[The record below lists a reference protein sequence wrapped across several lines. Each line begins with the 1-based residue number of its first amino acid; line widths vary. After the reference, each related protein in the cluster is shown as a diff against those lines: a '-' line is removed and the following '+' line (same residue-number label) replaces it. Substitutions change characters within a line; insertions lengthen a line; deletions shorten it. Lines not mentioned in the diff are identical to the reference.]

1 MAPPVIGWVLRNKTL
16 RTLSGPE
23 GSSNKWKLL
32 CAADKPVLTCGAFKR
47 QFLLDRRTYLDGEHI
62 MYKVLYRAYR
72 PEIFE
77 EVLGQEHIVK
87 ILENQIKLGTV
98 NHAYLFCGTRGTG
111 KTTVA
116 RLLAKGVNCLDTDNR
131 PCGKCA
137 NCLSIKEGSFMDIVE
152 IDAASNNGVDNI
164 RELRDS
170 VKYPPAVGKR
180 RVFIIDEVHML
191 SSGAFNA
198 LLKTLEEPPSH
209 VMFILATT
217 EPQKLPATILSRC
230 MRMDFRRVSED
241 KILGGMQEI
250 CIKQKAEIT
259 DDALRLIAIHADGSV
274 RDGLTLLDQCISGRS
289 DLVNRDDVLESLGAV
304 GEDTYIL
311 LTEAVA
317 THNPAEGLL
326 MVDRILSGGKDAREV
341 LKGWMAHYRNL
352 MMTKFIKN
360 PEDML
365 NMSTENIER
374 IREQSNRLD
383 LPEINHAILELS
395 AIIAESR
402 WSGQPRILLEMAL
415 IKLATRGADAQ
426 TIQMKPA
433 ARKEKTQDPGKP
445 EPVAPIEMAGASVNQ
460 ENQPIKQKIEEPE
473 AETLSHT
480 IAHADHDPLFPD
492 MDLLWT
498 KIFED
503 GEAQKGSFNIIR
515 KGAALEKITETE
527 FMVSSSIT
535 VKAYLENNC
544 MIIEDLME
552 KHTGKRRKMR
562 CVTRDGNETSK
573 KEDSPKE
580 VASKLESMLGFP
592 VDVE

>member
-1 MAPPVIGWVLRNKTL
+1 
-16 RTLSGPE
+16 
-23 GSSNKWKLL
+23 
-32 CAADKPVLTCGAFKR
+32 
-47 QFLLDRRTYLDGEHI
+47 

-87 ILENQIKLGTV
+87 ILQNQIKMGTV

-116 RLLAKGVNCLDTDNR
+116 RLLAKGVNCLASDHR
-131 PCGKCA
+131 PCGRCA
-137 NCLSIKEGSFMDIVE
+137 NCLSIQEGSFMDIVE

-191 SSGAFNA
+191 STGAFNA
-198 LLKTLEEPPSH
+198 LLKTLEEPPAH

-230 MRMDFRRVSED
+230 MRMDFRRVGED
-241 KILGGMQEI
+241 KIFGGMEEI
-250 CIKQKAEIT
+250 CRKQQASISP
-259 DDALRLIAIHADGSV
+259 DALRLIAIHADGSV
-274 RDGLTLLDQCISGRS
+274 RDGLTLLDQCISGR
-289 DLVNRDDVLESLGAV
+289 DTLVTREDVLESLGAV
-304 GEDTYIL
+304 GEDTYIQ
-311 LTEAVA
+311 LTETVA
-317 THNPAEGLL
+317 THNPAQGLL
-326 MVDRILSGGKDAREV
+326 LVDQILSGGKDAREV

-360 PEDML
+360 PEDLL

-383 LPEINHAILELS
+383 LPEINFAILELS
-395 AIIAESR
+395 NIIAESR

-415 IKLATRGADAQ
+415 IKLATHGRETQ
-426 TIQMKPA
+426 TIQHMKPA
-433 ARKEKTQDPGKP
+433 VKAVKAEAKSIPKAQTTAQEIAVTLDQGNQILP
-445 EPVAPIEMAGASVNQ
+445 ES
-460 ENQPIKQKIEEPE
+460 
-473 AETLSHT
+473 
-480 IAHADHDPLFPD
+480 DPL
-492 MDLLWT
+492 DLNVPEDAKGAALSLDLEEIWI

-515 KGAALEKITETE
+515 KGAALEKITDTE
-527 FMVSSSIT
+527 FVVSSGGT
-535 VKAYLENNC
+535 VKSYLESNVKLL
-544 MIIEDLME
+544 EDLME
-552 KHTGKRRKMR
+552 KHTGKRRKCAVFHGRMNLR
-562 CVTRDGNETSK
+562 RNKETALK
-573 KEDSPKE
+573 IWPANLKACWDFRWMWNKER
-580 VASKLESMLGFP
+580 
-592 VDVE
+592 

>member
-1 MAPPVIGWVLRNKTL
+1 
-16 RTLSGPE
+16 
-23 GSSNKWKLL
+23 
-32 CAADKPVLTCGAFKR
+32 
-47 QFLLDRRTYLDGEHI
+47 
-62 MYKVLYRAYR
+62 
-72 PEIFE
+72 
-77 EVLGQEHIVK
+77 
-87 ILENQIKLGTV
+87 
-98 NHAYLFCGTRGTG
+98 
-111 KTTVA
+111 
-116 RLLAKGVNCLDTDNR
+116 LAKGVNCLDENNR

-137 NCLSIKEGSFMDIVE
+137 NCLSIKEGSFLDIVE

-191 SSGAFNA
+191 STGAFNA

-250 CIKQKAEIT
+250 CLKQNAEIT
-259 DDALRLIAIHADGSV
+259 EDALRLIAIHADGSV

-289 DLVNRDDVLESLGAV
+289 DLVTREDVLDSLGAV

-326 MVDRILSGGKDAREV
+326 LVDQILANGKDSREV

-383 LPEINHAILELS
+383 LSEINQAILELS

-426 TIQMKPA
+426 AIQMKPILKRESSPA
-433 ARKEKTQDPGKP
+433 PTSQKETKEQPQGK
-445 EPVAPIEMAGASVNQ
+445 EQSESKAPPTNEMPAPSHTAQ
-460 ENQPIKQKIEEPE
+460 MD
-473 AETLSHT
+473 AETV
-480 IAHADHDPLFPD
+480 FPD

-503 GEAQKGSFNIIR
+503 GEAQKGSFNVIR

-527 FMVSSSIT
+527 FMVSSGNT
-535 VKAYLENNC
+535 VKAYLESNC

-552 KHTGKRRKMR
+552 KHTGKRRIMR
-562 CVTRDGNETSK
+562 CVARDSSETTK

>member
-1 MAPPVIGWVLRNKTL
+1 
-16 RTLSGPE
+16 
-23 GSSNKWKLL
+23 
-32 CAADKPVLTCGAFKR
+32 
-47 QFLLDRRTYLDGEHI
+47 

-87 ILENQIKLGTV
+87 ILESQIKLGTV

-116 RLLAKGVNCLDTDNR
+116 RLLAKGVNCLDGENR

-191 SSGAFNA
+191 SQGAFNA

-230 MRMDFRRVSED
+230 MRMDFRRVGED
-241 KILGGMQEI
+241 KIINGMKEI
-250 CIKQKAEIT
+250 CKKQGADIT

-289 DLVNRDDVLESLGAV
+289 SQVTRDDVLESLGTV
-304 GEDTYIL
+304 GEDTYL
-311 LTEAVA
+311 MLTDAAV
-317 THNPAEGLL
+317 THNPAEGLML
-326 MVDRILSGGKDAREV
+326 IDQILGGGKDAREV

-365 NMSTENIER
+365 NMSTENIDR
-374 IREQSNRLD
+374 IREQSSRLD

-395 AIIAESR
+395 SIIAESR

-415 IKLATRGADAQ
+415 IKLATHNADAQ
-426 TIQMKPA
+426 AVYQTSPLKPVVKKEPAPQPKQEKATKPA
-433 ARKEKTQDPGKP
+433 AETKADP
-445 EPVAPIEMAGASVNQ
+445 APGAGTSSD
-460 ENQPIKQKIEEPE
+460 PTPE
-473 AETLSHT
+473 AETSAGPAAEAASHGEG
-480 IAHADHDPLFPD
+480 DPIFPD
-492 MDLLWT
+492 MDVLWT
-498 KIFED
+498 RIFED

-515 KGAALEKITETE
+515 KGASLEKITETE
-527 FMVSSSIT
+527 FLVSCGIA
-535 VKAYLENNC
+535 VKTYMENNC

-552 KHTGKRRKMR
+552 KHTGKRRRMR
-562 CVTRDGNETSK
+562 CVARDGGDATT
-573 KEDSPKE
+573 KEDNPKE

>member
-1 MAPPVIGWVLRNKTL
+1 VPQTSLFLPVEPSKGNFYWT
-16 RTLSGPE
+16 
-23 GSSNKWKLL
+23 
-32 CAADKPVLTCGAFKR
+32 
-47 QFLLDRRTYLDGEHI
+47 GEYS

-116 RLLAKGVNCLDTDNR
+116 RLLAKGVNCLDTENR
-131 PCGKCA
+131 PCGKCS

-191 SSGAFNA
+191 STGAFNA

-230 MRMDFRRVSED
+230 MRMDFRRVGED

-250 CIKQKAEIT
+250 CRKQKAEIT
-259 DDALRLIAIHADGSV
+259 DGALRLIAIHADGSV

-289 DLVNRDDVLESLGAV
+289 NLVNRDDVLESLGAV
-304 GEDTYIL
+304 GEDTYLL

-326 MVDRILSGGKDAREV
+326 LVDQILASGKDAREI

-360 PEDML
+360 PEDLL

-374 IREQSNRLD
+374 IREQSSRLD

-415 IKLATRGADAQ
+415 IKLATRGADPQA
-426 TIQMKPA
+426 IQMKPVAKAEKPA
-433 ARKEKTQDPGKP
+433 APAHQH
-445 EPVAPIEMAGASVNQ
+445 EPAIPAHA
-460 ENQPIKQKIEEPE
+460 EPLIPAAV
-473 AETLSHT
+473 AETPT
-480 IAHADHDPLFPD
+480 EAKKEQDAIYPD

-503 GEAQKGSFNIIR
+503 GEAKKGSFNIIR
-515 KGAALEKITETE
+515 KGASLEKITEAE
-527 FMVSSSIT
+527 FMVASSST
-535 VKAYLENNC
+535 VKVYLENNC

-552 KHTGKRRKMR
+552 KHTGKRRRMR
-562 CVTRDGNETSK
+562 CVTRDGNESTK

>member
-1 MAPPVIGWVLRNKTL
+1 
-16 RTLSGPE
+16 
-23 GSSNKWKLL
+23 
-32 CAADKPVLTCGAFKR
+32 
-47 QFLLDRRTYLDGEHI
+47 

-87 ILENQIKLGTV
+87 ILENQIKMGTV

-116 RLLAKGVNCLDTDNR
+116 RLLAKGVNCLDDAKR
-131 PCGKCA
+131 PCGQCA

-191 SSGAFNA
+191 STGAFNA
-198 LLKTLEEPPSH
+198 LLKTLEEPPAH

-230 MRMDFRRVSED
+230 MRMDFRRVGED
-241 KILGGMQEI
+241 KILRGMEEI
-250 CIKQKAEIT
+250 CKKQNAAISA
-259 DDALRLIAIHADGSV
+259 DALRLIAIHADGSV

-289 DLVNRDDVLESLGAV
+289 DLVTRDDVLESLGAV
-304 GEDTYIL
+304 GEDTYIK
-311 LTEAVA
+311 LTDAVA

-326 MVDRILSGGKDAREV
+326 LVDQILAGGKDAREV

-360 PEDML
+360 PEDLL
-365 NMSTENIER
+365 NMSAENIER

-415 IKLATRGADAQ
+415 IKLATYGSDPMTAYQPVKAKATVSKAAPETSPTAGAETALEQ
-426 TIQMKPA
+426 TPSAAPETIPA
-433 ARKEKTQDPGKP
+433 TSAENTP
-445 EPVAPIEMAGASVNQ
+445 EPSSDKAPESSPATA
-460 ENQPIKQKIEEPE
+460 E
-473 AETLSHT
+473 ADS
-480 IAHADHDPLFPD
+480 AFPD

-515 KGAALEKITETE
+515 KGASLEKITDTE
-527 FMVSSSIT
+527 FEVSSGST

-552 KHTGKRRKMR
+552 KHTGKRRRMR
-562 CVTRDGNETSK
+562 CVTRDGDEAAN
-573 KEDSPKE
+573 KEDNPRE
-580 VASKLESMLGFP
+580 VASKLESLLGFP

>member
-1 MAPPVIGWVLRNKTL
+1 
-16 RTLSGPE
+16 
-23 GSSNKWKLL
+23 
-32 CAADKPVLTCGAFKR
+32 
-47 QFLLDRRTYLDGEHI
+47 

-131 PCGKCA
+131 PCGKCRS
-137 NCLSIKEGSFMDIVE
+137 CLSIKEGSFMDIVE

-191 SSGAFNA
+191 STGAFNA

-241 KILGGMQEI
+241 KILGGMKEI

-289 DLVNRDDVLESLGAV
+289 DLVNRNDVLESLGAV

-311 LTEAVA
+311 LTETVA

-374 IREQSNRLD
+374 IREQSSRLD

-415 IKLATRGADAQ
+415 IKLATRGTDTQ
-426 TIQMKPA
+426 TIQMKPV
-433 ARKEKTQDPGKP
+433 ARKEKTQDSVKP
-445 EPVAPIEMAGASVNQ
+445 EPEPQKEIAVKIKTEEIAD
-460 ENQPIKQKIEEPE
+460 ENRIEEITE
-473 AETLSHT
+473 TKAE
-480 IAHADHDPLFPD
+480 HDPIFPD

-535 VKAYLENNC
+535 VKAYLESNC

-562 CVTRDGNETSK
+562 CITRDGNETSK

>member
-1 MAPPVIGWVLRNKTL
+1 
-16 RTLSGPE
+16 
-23 GSSNKWKLL
+23 
-32 CAADKPVLTCGAFKR
+32 
-47 QFLLDRRTYLDGEHI
+47 
-62 MYKVLYRAYR
+62 MYKVLYRSYR

-87 ILENQIKLGTV
+87 ILENQIKMGTV

-116 RLLAKGVNCLDTDNR
+116 RLLAKGVNCLDDAKR

-191 SSGAFNA
+191 STGAFNA
-198 LLKTLEEPPSH
+198 LLKTLEEPPAH

-230 MRMDFRRVSED
+230 MRMDFRRVGED
-241 KILGGMQEI
+241 KILRGMEEI
-250 CIKQKAEIT
+250 CKKQNAAIT
-259 DDALRLIAIHADGSV
+259 PDALRLIAIHADGSV

-289 DLVNRDDVLESLGAV
+289 DLVTRDDVLESLGAV
-304 GEDTYIL
+304 GEDTYIK
-311 LTEAVA
+311 LTDAVA

-326 MVDRILSGGKDAREV
+326 LVDQILAGGKDAREV

-360 PEDML
+360 PEDLL
-365 NMSTENIER
+365 NMSAENIER

-415 IKLATRGADAQ
+415 IKLATYGSDAMMTYQPVKAKAAVPKAASETSPKTSTEAVSEPTLSAD
-426 TIQMKPA
+426 T
-433 ARKEKTQDPGKP
+433 
-445 EPVAPIEMAGASVNQ
+445 EMASKAAPASVPDKAM
-460 ENQPIKQKIEEPE
+460 ETTSGPILEATTETNPKPIPATSE
-473 AETLSHT
+473 AE
-480 IAHADHDPLFPD
+480 AAFPD

-503 GEAQKGSFNIIR
+503 GETQKGSFNIIR
-515 KGAALEKITETE
+515 KGASLEKITDTE
-527 FMVSSSIT
+527 LEVSSGST

-552 KHTGKRRKMR
+552 KHTGKRRRMR
-562 CVTRDGNETSK
+562 CVTRDGDEAAN
-573 KEDSPKE
+573 KEDNPRE
-580 VASKLESMLGFP
+580 VASKLESLLGFP

>member
-1 MAPPVIGWVLRNKTL
+1 
-16 RTLSGPE
+16 
-23 GSSNKWKLL
+23 
-32 CAADKPVLTCGAFKR
+32 
-47 QFLLDRRTYLDGEHI
+47 

-116 RLLAKGVNCLDTDNR
+116 RLLAKGVNCLDEANR
-131 PCGKCA
+131 PCGQCA
-137 NCLSIKEGSFMDIVE
+137 NCLSIKEGSFLDIVE

-191 SSGAFNA
+191 STGAFNA
-198 LLKTLEEPPSH
+198 LLKTLEEPPPH

-250 CIKQKAEIT
+250 CKKQNAKIT

-289 DLVNRDDVLESLGAV
+289 DLVTRDDVLESLGAV
-304 GEDTYIL
+304 GEDTYLL
-311 LTEAVA
+311 LTDAVA
-317 THNPAEGLL
+317 AHNPAEGLL
-326 MVDRILSGGKDAREV
+326 LVDRILAGGKDAREI

-365 NMSTENIER
+365 NMSTENIGR
-374 IREQSNRLD
+374 IREQSGRLD
-383 LPEINHAILELS
+383 LSEINQAILELS

-415 IKLATRGADAQ
+415 IKLATLGADPQILHQAVQVKPTAKKEKAPEHETKEFEAQ
-426 TIQMKPA
+426 NKPA
-433 ARKEKTQDPGKP
+433 NHPAELAKHQDESVHHKP
-445 EPVAPIEMAGASVNQ
+445 EP
-460 ENQPIKQKIEEPE
+460 
-473 AETLSHT
+473 ETS
-480 IAHADHDPLFPD
+480 FPD

-527 FMVSSSIT
+527 FVVSSGLT
-535 VKAYLENNC
+535 VKTYLENNC
-544 MIIEDLME
+544 MIIEELME
-552 KHTGKRRKMR
+552 KHTGKHRRMH
-562 CVTRDGNETSK
+562 CITRNGNETIQ

-580 VASKLESMLGFP
+580 VANKLESMLGFP

>member
-1 MAPPVIGWVLRNKTL
+1 VPQTSLFLPVEPSKGNFYWT
-16 RTLSGPE
+16 
-23 GSSNKWKLL
+23 
-32 CAADKPVLTCGAFKR
+32 
-47 QFLLDRRTYLDGEHI
+47 GECS

-191 SSGAFNA
+191 STGAFNA

-230 MRMDFRRVSED
+230 MRMDFRRVGED

-250 CIKQKAEIT
+250 CRKQNAEIT

-326 MVDRILSGGKDAREV
+326 IVDRILAGGKDAREV

-360 PEDML
+360 PEDLL

-374 IREQSNRLD
+374 IREQSGRLD

-426 TIQMKPA
+426 TIQMKPVT
-433 ARKEKTQDPGKP
+433 KTEKPASPVRQEPATQLSQSG
-445 EPVAPIEMAGASVNQ
+445 
-460 ENQPIKQKIEEPE
+460 QPTSLATAK
-473 AETLSHT
+473 AETAIPTHT
-480 IAHADHDPLFPD
+480 ESDAIYPD

-515 KGAALEKITETE
+515 KGASLEKITDAE
-527 FMVSSSIT
+527 FMVSSSST
-535 VKAYLENNC
+535 VKVYLESNC

-552 KHTGKRRKMR
+552 KHTGKRRRMR
-562 CVTRDGNETSK
+562 CITRDGNENSK
-573 KEDSPKE
+573 KEDSPRE

>member
-1 MAPPVIGWVLRNKTL
+1 
-16 RTLSGPE
+16 
-23 GSSNKWKLL
+23 
-32 CAADKPVLTCGAFKR
+32 
-47 QFLLDRRTYLDGEHI
+47 

-116 RLLAKGVNCLDTDNR
+116 RLLAKGVNCLDENNR

-191 SSGAFNA
+191 STGAFNA

-230 MRMDFRRVSED
+230 MRMDFRRVGED

-250 CIKQKAEIT
+250 CRKQNAEIT
-259 DDALRLIAIHADGSV
+259 EDALRLIAIHADGSV

-326 MVDRILSGGKDAREV
+326 IVDQILASGKDAREI

-360 PEDML
+360 PEDLL

-374 IREQSNRLD
+374 IREQSGRLD

-395 AIIAESR
+395 TIIAESR

-415 IKLATRGADAQ
+415 IKLATRGADTQA
-426 TIQMKPA
+426 IQMKPVARIEKPA
-433 ARKEKTQDPGKP
+433 APVQQKP
-445 EPVAPIEMAGASVNQ
+445 EVTATPTKQTETKPVTAQEPIADPTIPDHA
-460 ENQPIKQKIEEPE
+460 E
-473 AETLSHT
+473 A
-480 IAHADHDPLFPD
+480 AHIFPD

-515 KGAALEKITETE
+515 KGASLEKITEAE
-527 FMVSSSIT
+527 FMVASSST
-535 VKAYLENNC
+535 VKVYLENNC

-552 KHTGKRRKMR
+552 KHTGKRRRMR
-562 CVTRDGNETSK
+562 CITRDGNENAK

-580 VASKLESMLGFP
+580 VAIKLESMLGFP

>member
-1 MAPPVIGWVLRNKTL
+1 
-16 RTLSGPE
+16 
-23 GSSNKWKLL
+23 
-32 CAADKPVLTCGAFKR
+32 
-47 QFLLDRRTYLDGEHI
+47 

-87 ILENQIKLGTV
+87 ILENQIRLGTV

-116 RLLAKGVNCLDTDNR
+116 RLLAKGVNCLDSENR

-191 SSGAFNA
+191 STGAFNA

-230 MRMDFRRVSED
+230 MRMDFRRVGED

-250 CIKQKAEIT
+250 CRKQNASIT

-274 RDGLTLLDQCISGRS
+274 RDGLTLLDQCISGKS
-289 DLVNRDDVLESLGAV
+289 DQVNRDDVLESLGAV

-326 MVDRILSGGKDAREV
+326 IVDQILVGGKDAREV

-365 NMSTENIER
+365 NMSTENIDR
-374 IREQSNRLD
+374 IREQSGRLD
-383 LPEINHAILELS
+383 LPEINYAILELS
-395 AIIAESR
+395 SIIAESR

-415 IKLATRGADAQ
+415 IKLATRGADSQGIQ
-426 TIQMKPA
+426 TKPLITKQA
-433 ARKEKTQDPGKP
+433 ELKSISPATSENPATSADPATSANPATKAEKETTT
-445 EPVAPIEMAGASVNQ
+445 PVNS
-460 ENQPIKQKIEEPE
+460 EED
-473 AETLSHT
+473 S
-480 IAHADHDPLFPD
+480 IFPD

-503 GEAQKGSFNIIR
+503 GETQKGSFNIIR
-515 KGAALEKITETE
+515 KGASLEKITDAE
-527 FMVSSSIT
+527 FMVASSNT

-552 KHTGKRRKMR
+552 KHTGKRRRMR
-562 CVTRDGNETSK
+562 CVTRDGNENAK
-573 KEDSPKE
+573 KEDDPKE

>member
-1 MAPPVIGWVLRNKTL
+1 
-16 RTLSGPE
+16 
-23 GSSNKWKLL
+23 
-32 CAADKPVLTCGAFKR
+32 
-47 QFLLDRRTYLDGEHI
+47 

-87 ILENQIKLGTV
+87 ILESQIKLGTV

-116 RLLAKGVNCLDTDNR
+116 RLLAKGVNCLDENNR

-191 SSGAFNA
+191 STGAFNA

-230 MRMDFRRVSED
+230 MRMDFRRVGED
-241 KILGGMQEI
+241 KIIGGMKEI
-250 CIKQKAEIT
+250 CIKQNASIT

-289 DLVNRDDVLESLGAV
+289 SQVTRDDVLESLGTV
-304 GEDTYIL
+304 GEDTYLL
-311 LTEAVA
+311 LTDAVA

-326 MVDRILSGGKDAREV
+326 LIDQILGGGKDAREV

-360 PEDML
+360 PEDLL
-365 NMSTENIER
+365 NMSTENIGR

-395 AIIAESR
+395 SIIAESR

-415 IKLATRGADAQ
+415 IKLATHGADTQAVYQ
-426 TIQMKPA
+426 TIPARPAVKKESTTEPMPMKSDTPA
-433 ARKEKTQDPGKP
+433 PEIANVTASDNPAVPAKEVEAPGDSSPDP
-445 EPVAPIEMAGASVNQ
+445 I
-460 ENQPIKQKIEEPE
+460 
-473 AETLSHT
+473 
-480 IAHADHDPLFPD
+480 FPD
-492 MDLLWT
+492 MDMLWT
-498 KIFED
+498 RIFED

-515 KGAALEKITETE
+515 KGAALEKITDTE
-527 FMVSSSIT
+527 FLVSSGIA
-535 VKAYLENNC
+535 VKTYLENNC

-552 KHTGKRRKMR
+552 KHTGKRRRMR
-562 CVTRDGNETSK
+562 CVTRDGSDAAV

>member
-1 MAPPVIGWVLRNKTL
+1 
-16 RTLSGPE
+16 
-23 GSSNKWKLL
+23 
-32 CAADKPVLTCGAFKR
+32 
-47 QFLLDRRTYLDGEHI
+47 

-72 PEIFE
+72 PEIFG

-87 ILENQIKLGTV
+87 ILESQIKLGTV

-116 RLLAKGVNCLDTDNR
+116 RLLAKGVNCLDDGNR
-131 PCGKCA
+131 PCGRCA

-191 SSGAFNA
+191 STGAFNA

-230 MRMDFRRVSED
+230 MRMDFRRVGED
-241 KILGGMQEI
+241 KILSGMQEI
-250 CIKQKAEIT
+250 CTKQNAQIT
-259 DDALRLIAIHADGSV
+259 QDALRLIAIHADGSV

-289 DLVNRDDVLESLGAV
+289 DLVTREDVLESLGAV

-311 LTEAVA
+311 LTDAVA

-326 MVDRILSGGKDAREV
+326 LVDQILAGGKDAREV

-360 PEDML
+360 PEDLL
-365 NMSTENIER
+365 NMSTENIQR

-383 LPEINHAILELS
+383 LPEINQAILELS

-415 IKLATRGADAQ
+415 IKLAARGTDAGLIQKAVHQPTQRKTESEKVLDSAAKADSSAEP
-426 TIQMKPA
+426 TWSA
-433 ARKEKTQDPGKP
+433 EKTPAVETNPAHDP
-445 EPVAPIEMAGASVNQ
+445 IASAD
-460 ENQPIKQKIEEPE
+460 EPE
-473 AETLSHT
+473 QPEHNAMEPET
-480 IAHADHDPLFPD
+480 AFPD

-503 GEAQKGSFNIIR
+503 GETHKGSFNIIR

-527 FMVSSSIT
+527 FVVSSGST

-552 KHTGKRRKMR
+552 KHTGKRRRMR
-562 CVTRDGNETSK
+562 CVARDGDENTK
-573 KEDSPKE
+573 KEDSPRD

>member
-1 MAPPVIGWVLRNKTL
+1 
-16 RTLSGPE
+16 
-23 GSSNKWKLL
+23 
-32 CAADKPVLTCGAFKR
+32 
-47 QFLLDRRTYLDGEHI
+47 

-116 RLLAKGVNCLDTDNR
+116 RLLAKGVNCLDENNR

-191 SSGAFNA
+191 STGAFNA

-230 MRMDFRRVSED
+230 MRMDFRRVGED
-241 KILGGMQEI
+241 KILTGMEEI
-250 CIKQKAEIT
+250 CKKQNAQIT
-259 DDALRLIAIHADGSV
+259 KDALRLIAIHADGSV

-326 MVDRILSGGKDAREV
+326 LVDQILASGKDAREI

-360 PEDML
+360 PEDLL

-415 IKLATRGADAQ
+415 IKLATRGAEAQ
-426 TIQMKPA
+426 TLQMKPVA
-433 ARKEKTQDPGKP
+433 KKEKAM
-445 EPVAPIEMAGASVNQ
+445 EPQRQ
-460 ENQPIKQKIEEPE
+460 ETVSQPVQTGSPVQTDAANPAQATHTAQTE
-473 AETLSHT
+473 AETST
-480 IAHADHDPLFPD
+480 STTSAQTNDAYAQPDPLFPD

-515 KGAALEKITETE
+515 KGAALEKITESE
-527 FMVSSSIT
+527 FMVSSSST
-535 VKAYLENNC
+535 VKVYLENNC

-552 KHTGKRRKMR
+552 KHTGKRRRMR
-562 CVTRDGNETSK
+562 CVTRDRDENAK

>member
-1 MAPPVIGWVLRNKTL
+1 
-16 RTLSGPE
+16 
-23 GSSNKWKLL
+23 
-32 CAADKPVLTCGAFKR
+32 
-47 QFLLDRRTYLDGEHI
+47 

-116 RLLAKGVNCLDTDNR
+116 RLLAKGVNCLDERNR
-131 PCGKCA
+131 PCGKCV
-137 NCLSIKEGSFMDIVE
+137 NCLSIKEGSFLDIVE

-191 SSGAFNA
+191 STGAFNA

-230 MRMDFRRVSED
+230 MRMDFRRVGED

-250 CIKQKAEIT
+250 CRKQNADIT
-259 DDALRLIAIHADGSV
+259 EDALRLIAIHADGSV

-289 DLVNRDDVLESLGAV
+289 AKVNRDDVLESLGAV
-304 GEDTYIL
+304 GEETYIL

-326 MVDRILSGGKDAREV
+326 IVDQILAGGKDAREI

-360 PEDML
+360 PEDLL

-374 IREQSNRLD
+374 IREQSGRLD
-383 LPEINHAILELS
+383 LPEINYAILELS

-415 IKLATRGADAQ
+415 IKLATRGADSQ
-426 TIQMKPA
+426 SIQMKP
-433 ARKEKTQDPGKP
+433 
-445 EPVAPIEMAGASVNQ
+445 VA
-460 ENQPIKQKIEEPE
+460 KIEKPAVPVQRATVEQEPAQMPTNNQHE
-473 AETLSHT
+473 QSKPKVETEQASEPFVMAAT
-480 IAHADHDPLFPD
+480 ESETVFPD

-503 GEAQKGSFNIIR
+503 GEAQKGSFNVIR
-515 KGAALEKITETE
+515 KGASLERITETE
-527 FMVSSSIT
+527 FMVASSNT

-552 KHTGKRRKMR
+552 KHTGKRRRMR
-562 CVTRDGNETSK
+562 CISRDGNENAK
-573 KEDSPKE
+573 KEDSSKE

>member
-1 MAPPVIGWVLRNKTL
+1 VPQTSLFLPVEPSKGNFYWT
-16 RTLSGPE
+16 
-23 GSSNKWKLL
+23 
-32 CAADKPVLTCGAFKR
+32 
-47 QFLLDRRTYLDGEHI
+47 GEYT

-116 RLLAKGVNCLDTDNR
+116 RLLAKGVNCLDENNR

-191 SSGAFNA
+191 STGAFNA

-230 MRMDFRRVSED
+230 MRMDFRRVGED

-250 CIKQKAEIT
+250 CKKQNAEIT
-259 DDALRLIAIHADGSV
+259 EDALKLIAIHADGSV
-274 RDGLTLLDQCISGRS
+274 RDGLTLLDQCISGRC
-289 DLVNRDDVLESLGAV
+289 DLVSRDDVLESLGAV

-326 MVDRILSGGKDAREV
+326 LVDQILAGGKDAREI

-360 PEDML
+360 PEDLL

-374 IREQSNRLD
+374 IREQSGRLD

-426 TIQMKPA
+426 TISMKPVA
-433 ARKEKTQDPGKP
+433 KQEKTASPARQ
-445 EPVAPIEMAGASVNQ
+445 EAVAPPEKASTKQEDAAKVKQESAGLPTHA
-460 ENQPIKQKIEEPE
+460 EPD
-473 AETLSHT
+473 A
-480 IAHADHDPLFPD
+480 IYPD

-515 KGAALEKITETE
+515 KGASLEKITDGE
-527 FMVSSSIT
+527 FTVSSSST
-535 VKAYLENNC
+535 VKVYLENNG

-552 KHTGKRRKMR
+552 KHTGKRRRMR
-562 CVTRDGNETSK
+562 CVTRDGSENTK
-573 KEDSPKE
+573 KEDSPRE

>member
-1 MAPPVIGWVLRNKTL
+1 
-16 RTLSGPE
+16 
-23 GSSNKWKLL
+23 
-32 CAADKPVLTCGAFKR
+32 
-47 QFLLDRRTYLDGEHI
+47 

-116 RLLAKGVNCLDTDNR
+116 RLLAKGVNCLDEGNR
-131 PCGKCA
+131 PCGKCS
-137 NCLSIKEGSFMDIVE
+137 NCISIKEGSFMDIVE

-191 SSGAFNA
+191 STGAFNA

-230 MRMDFRRVSED
+230 MRMDFRRVGED

-250 CIKQKAEIT
+250 CRKQNAEIT

-326 MVDRILSGGKDAREV
+326 LVDQILAGGKDAREI

-360 PEDML
+360 PEDLL

-374 IREQSNRLD
+374 IREQSGRLD
-383 LPEINHAILELS
+383 LPEINYAILELS

-415 IKLATRGADAQ
+415 IKLATHGTDSSP
-426 TIQMKPA
+426 IQMKPVA
-433 ARKEKTQDPGKP
+433 KKEKSLEPVRKEPTP
-445 EPVAPIEMAGASVNQ
+445 EVHQAEG
-460 ENQPIKQKIEEPE
+460 EPE
-473 AETLSHT
+473 TSEGEPETSESET
-480 IAHADHDPLFPD
+480 EQTKDKTDCSPGSVFPD

-503 GEAQKGSFNIIR
+503 GEAQKGSFNVIR
-515 KGAALEKITETE
+515 KGASLEKITETE
-527 FMVSSSIT
+527 FMVASSST
-535 VKAYLENNC
+535 VKVYLENNC

-552 KHTGKRRKMR
+552 KHTGKRRRMR
-562 CVTRDGNETSK
+562 CVIRDGNENSK

>member
-1 MAPPVIGWVLRNKTL
+1 
-16 RTLSGPE
+16 
-23 GSSNKWKLL
+23 
-32 CAADKPVLTCGAFKR
+32 
-47 QFLLDRRTYLDGEHI
+47 

-191 SSGAFNA
+191 STGAFNA

-230 MRMDFRRVSED
+230 MRMDFRRVGED

-250 CIKQKAEIT
+250 CRKQNAEIT

-326 MVDRILSGGKDAREV
+326 IVDRILAGGKDAREV

-360 PEDML
+360 PEDLL

-374 IREQSNRLD
+374 IREQSGRLD

-426 TIQMKPA
+426 TIQMKPVT
-433 ARKEKTQDPGKP
+433 KTEKPASPVRQEPATQLSQSG
-445 EPVAPIEMAGASVNQ
+445 
-460 ENQPIKQKIEEPE
+460 QPTSLATAK
-473 AETLSHT
+473 AETAIPTHT
-480 IAHADHDPLFPD
+480 ESDAIYPD

-515 KGAALEKITETE
+515 KGASLEKITDAE
-527 FMVSSSIT
+527 FMVSSSST
-535 VKAYLENNC
+535 VKVYLESNC

-552 KHTGKRRKMR
+552 KHTGKRRRMR
-562 CVTRDGNETSK
+562 CITRDGNENSK
-573 KEDSPKE
+573 KEDSPRE

>member
-1 MAPPVIGWVLRNKTL
+1 
-16 RTLSGPE
+16 
-23 GSSNKWKLL
+23 
-32 CAADKPVLTCGAFKR
+32 
-47 QFLLDRRTYLDGEHI
+47 

-116 RLLAKGVNCLDTDNR
+116 RLLAKGVNCLDATNR

-191 SSGAFNA
+191 STGAFNA

-230 MRMDFRRVSED
+230 MRMDFRRVGED

-250 CIKQKAEIT
+250 CRKQNAEIT

-326 MVDRILSGGKDAREV
+326 IVDQILAGGKDAREV

-360 PEDML
+360 PEELL

-374 IREQSNRLD
+374 IREQSGRLD

-395 AIIAESR
+395 SIIAESR

-415 IKLATRGADAQ
+415 IKLATRGADPQ
-426 TIQMKPA
+426 GIQLKPVTKVEKPA
-433 ARKEKTQDPGKP
+433 TSVRQEPATKVATPQKEQSIPDVVP
-445 EPVAPIEMAGASVNQ
+445 EPVPETHGIHDTESEPI
-460 ENQPIKQKIEEPE
+460 
-473 AETLSHT
+473 
-480 IAHADHDPLFPD
+480 FPD

-515 KGAALEKITETE
+515 KGASLEKITDVE
-527 FMVSSSIT
+527 FMVSSSST

-552 KHTGKRRKMR
+552 KHTGKRRRMR
-562 CVTRDGNETSK
+562 CVTRDGNEKVKT
-573 KEDSPKE
+573 EDSPKE
-580 VASKLESMLGFP
+580 VASKLETMLGFP

>member
-1 MAPPVIGWVLRNKTL
+1 VPQTSL
-16 RTLSGPE
+16 
-23 GSSNKWKLL
+23 
-32 CAADKPVLTCGAFKR
+32 
-47 QFLLDRRTYLDGEHI
+47 FLLAEPSKGNFYWTGEYS

-72 PEIFE
+72 PEIFG

-116 RLLAKGVNCLDTDNR
+116 RLLAKGVNCLDADNR
-131 PCGKCA
+131 PCGKCV

-164 RELRDS
+164 RELRES

-191 SSGAFNA
+191 STGAFNA

-230 MRMDFRRVSED
+230 MRMDFRRVGEE

-250 CIKQKAEIT
+250 CRKQKAEIT
-259 DDALRLIAIHADGSV
+259 EDALRLIAIHADGSV

-289 DLVNRDDVLESLGAV
+289 SPVNRDDVLESLGAV

-326 MVDRILSGGKDAREV
+326 LVDQILANGKDAREI

-360 PEDML
+360 PEDLL

-374 IREQSNRLD
+374 IREQSGRLD
-383 LPEINHAILELS
+383 LPEINSAILELS

-426 TIQMKPA
+426 TIRTKPSV
-433 ARKEKTQDPGKP
+433 KIEKPVTYAQQQP
-445 EPVAPIEMAGASVNQ
+445 EPQ
-460 ENQPIKQKIEEPE
+460 PE
-473 AETLSHT
+473 AAIPAHTEPVSPATVPTETT
-480 IAHADHDPLFPD
+480 IPDHYESNPIFPD

-515 KGAALEKITETE
+515 KGASLEKITDVE
-527 FMVSSSIT
+527 FVVSSSIT

-552 KHTGKRRKMR
+552 KHTGKRRRMR
-562 CVTRDGNETSK
+562 CVTRDGNENTK
-573 KEDSPKE
+573 NEDTPKE
-580 VASKLESMLGFP
+580 VASKLESLLGFP

>member
-1 MAPPVIGWVLRNKTL
+1 
-16 RTLSGPE
+16 
-23 GSSNKWKLL
+23 
-32 CAADKPVLTCGAFKR
+32 
-47 QFLLDRRTYLDGEHI
+47 

-191 SSGAFNA
+191 STGAFNA

-230 MRMDFRRVSED
+230 MRMDFRRVGED

-250 CIKQKAEIT
+250 CRKQNAEIT

-326 MVDRILSGGKDAREV
+326 IVDRILAGGKDAREV

-360 PEDML
+360 PEDLL

-374 IREQSNRLD
+374 IREQSGRLD

-426 TIQMKPA
+426 TIQMKPVT
-433 ARKEKTQDPGKP
+433 KTEKPASPVRQEPATQLSQSG
-445 EPVAPIEMAGASVNQ
+445 
-460 ENQPIKQKIEEPE
+460 QPTSLATAK
-473 AETLSHT
+473 AETAIPTHT
-480 IAHADHDPLFPD
+480 ESDAIYPD

-515 KGAALEKITETE
+515 KGASLEKITDAE
-527 FMVSSSIT
+527 FMVSSSST
-535 VKAYLENNC
+535 VKVYLENNC

-552 KHTGKRRKMR
+552 KHTGKRRRMR
-562 CVTRDGNETSK
+562 CITRDGNENAK
-573 KEDSPKE
+573 KEDSPRE

>member
-1 MAPPVIGWVLRNKTL
+1 
-16 RTLSGPE
+16 
-23 GSSNKWKLL
+23 
-32 CAADKPVLTCGAFKR
+32 
-47 QFLLDRRTYLDGEHI
+47 

-87 ILENQIKLGTV
+87 ILQNQIKLGTV

-116 RLLAKGVNCLDTDNR
+116 RLLAKGVNCLDRDER

-230 MRMDFRRVSED
+230 MRMDFRRVGED

-250 CIKQKAEIT
+250 CRKQNAEIT
-259 DDALRLIAIHADGSV
+259 EDALRLIAIHADGSV
-274 RDGLTLLDQCISGRS
+274 RDGLTLLDQCISGRN
-289 DLVNRDDVLESLGAV
+289 DLVTRDDVLESLGAV

-326 MVDRILSGGKDAREV
+326 MVDQILAGGKDAREV

-360 PEDML
+360 PEDLL

-374 IREQSNRLD
+374 IREQSSRLD

-415 IKLATRGADAQ
+415 IKLATRGADPQ
-426 TIQMKPA
+426 IIQMKPVA
-433 ARKEKTQDPGKP
+433 KKEKHP
-445 EPVAPIEMAGASVNQ
+445 EPLKQEPASATV
-460 ENQPIKQKIEEPE
+460 KAEPE
-473 AETLSHT
+473 PAAFKAGPEPETNKAGPETVPAKPKAEPVP
-480 IAHADHDPLFPD
+480 DPIFPD

-515 KGAALEKITETE
+515 KGAALEKITDTE
-527 FMVSSSIT
+527 FLVSSGST

-552 KHTGKRRKMR
+552 KHTGKRRRMR
-562 CVTRDGNETSK
+562 CITRDGDENAK

>member
-1 MAPPVIGWVLRNKTL
+1 
-16 RTLSGPE
+16 
-23 GSSNKWKLL
+23 
-32 CAADKPVLTCGAFKR
+32 
-47 QFLLDRRTYLDGEHI
+47 
-62 MYKVLYRAYR
+62 
-72 PEIFE
+72 
-77 EVLGQEHIVK
+77 
-87 ILENQIKLGTV
+87 
-98 NHAYLFCGTRGTG
+98 
-111 KTTVA
+111 
-116 RLLAKGVNCLDTDNR
+116 
-131 PCGKCA
+131 
-137 NCLSIKEGSFMDIVE
+137 MDIVE

-191 SSGAFNA
+191 STGAFNA

-230 MRMDFRRVSED
+230 MRMDFRRVGED

-250 CIKQKAEIT
+250 CRKQNAEIT

-274 RDGLTLLDQCISGRS
+274 RDGLTLLDQCISGRN
-289 DLVNRDDVLESLGAV
+289 DMVNRDDVLESLGAV

-326 MVDRILSGGKDAREV
+326 LVDQILAGGKDAREI

-360 PEDML
+360 PEDLL

-374 IREQSNRLD
+374 IREQSGRLD
-383 LPEINHAILELS
+383 LPEINYAIIELS

-415 IKLATRGADAQ
+415 IKLATRGTDSSP
-426 TIQMKPA
+426 IQMKPVTKKEKSLEPV
-433 ARKEKTQDPGKP
+433 RKESTPEVHQAEVEPETSDSEPEKTKDKTDSTP
-445 EPVAPIEMAGASVNQ
+445 ASV
-460 ENQPIKQKIEEPE
+460 
-473 AETLSHT
+473 
-480 IAHADHDPLFPD
+480 FPD

-503 GEAQKGSFNIIR
+503 GEAQKGSFNVIR
-515 KGAALEKITETE
+515 KASLEKITEAE
-527 FMVSSSIT
+527 FMVASSST
-535 VKAYLENNC
+535 VKTYLENNC

-552 KHTGKRRKMR
+552 KHTGKRRRMR
-562 CVTRDGNETSK
+562 CVIRDGNENAK

>member
-1 MAPPVIGWVLRNKTL
+1 VPQTSL
-16 RTLSGPE
+16 
-23 GSSNKWKLL
+23 
-32 CAADKPVLTCGAFKR
+32 
-47 QFLLDRRTYLDGEHI
+47 FLPAEPSKGNFYWTGEYT

-72 PEIFE
+72 PEIFA

-116 RLLAKGVNCLDTDNR
+116 RLLAKGVNCLADNNR
-131 PCGKCA
+131 PCGECA
-137 NCLSIKEGSFMDIVE
+137 NCLSIKESSFMDIVE

-191 SSGAFNA
+191 STGAFNA

-230 MRMDFRRVSED
+230 MRMDFRRVGED
-241 KILGGMQEI
+241 KIFRGMQEI
-250 CIKQKAEIT
+250 CIKQNAEIT
-259 DDALRLIAIHADGSV
+259 EDALRLIAIHADGSV

-311 LTEAVA
+311 LTEAAA

-326 MVDRILSGGKDAREV
+326 IVDRILASGKDAREV

-360 PEDML
+360 PEDLL

-374 IREQSNRLD
+374 IREQSGRLD
-383 LPEINHAILELS
+383 LPEINQAILELS
-395 AIIAESR
+395 TVITESR

-415 IKLATRGADAQ
+415 IKLATRGADPQA
-426 TIQMKPA
+426 IQMKPLTKIDKPA
-433 ARKEKTQDPGKP
+433 APTETPIPDQAAMTDPM
-445 EPVAPIEMAGASVNQ
+445 IS
-460 ENQPIKQKIEEPE
+460 
-473 AETLSHT
+473 SHT
-480 IAHADHDPLFPD
+480 EPGPIFPD
-492 MDLLWT
+492 MDMLWT

-503 GEAQKGSFNIIR
+503 GEAEKGSFNIIR
-515 KGAALEKITETE
+515 KGASLEKITDGE
-527 FMVSSSIT
+527 FIVSSSST
-535 VKAYLENNC
+535 VKVYLENNC

-552 KHTGKRRKMR
+552 KHTGKRRRMR
-562 CVTRDGNETSK
+562 CVTRDGNENLK

>member
-1 MAPPVIGWVLRNKTL
+1 VPQTSLFLPVEPSKGNFYWT
-16 RTLSGPE
+16 GE
-23 GSSNKWKLL
+23 SN
-32 CAADKPVLTCGAFKR
+32 
-47 QFLLDRRTYLDGEHI
+47 

-87 ILENQIKLGTV
+87 ILESQIKLGTV

-116 RLLAKGVNCLDTDNR
+116 RLLAKGVNCLDEERR

-191 SSGAFNA
+191 SQGAFNA
-198 LLKTLEEPPSH
+198 LLKTLEEPPAH

-230 MRMDFRRVSED
+230 MRMDFRRVGED
-241 KILGGMQEI
+241 KILTGMKEI
-250 CIKQKAEIT
+250 CKKQNATVAE
-259 DDALRLIAIHADGSV
+259 DALRLIAIHADGSV

-289 DLVNRDDVLESLGAV
+289 KPVTRDDVLESLGTV
-304 GEDTYIL
+304 GEDTYLL
-311 LTEAVA
+311 LTDAVA

-326 MVDRILSGGKDAREV
+326 LIDQMLGSGKDAREI

-365 NMSTENIER
+365 NMSTENIDR
-374 IREQSNRLD
+374 IREQSSRLD

-395 AIIAESR
+395 SIIAESR

-415 IKLATRGADAQ
+415 IKLATHGADPMAVYQ
-426 TIQMKPA
+426 AAPAKPLA
-433 ARKEKTQDPGKP
+433 KKEPVPQSVRQQPTTATP
-445 EPVAPIEMAGASVNQ
+445 EPNTGMESIISREPNTAPSQA
-460 ENQPIKQKIEEPE
+460 PE
-473 AETLSHT
+473 ADGRPETV
-480 IAHADHDPLFPD
+480 FPD
-492 MDLLWT
+492 MDVLWT
-498 KIFED
+498 RIFED
-503 GEAQKGSFNIIR
+503 GETQKGSFNIIR
-515 KGAALEKITETE
+515 KGAALEKITDTE
-527 FMVSSSIT
+527 FLVSCGVA
-535 VKAYLENNC
+535 VKTYMEHNC

-552 KHTGKRRKMR
+552 KHTGKRRRMR
-562 CVTRDGNETSK
+562 CVTRDGSDAAS

>member
-1 MAPPVIGWVLRNKTL
+1 
-16 RTLSGPE
+16 
-23 GSSNKWKLL
+23 
-32 CAADKPVLTCGAFKR
+32 
-47 QFLLDRRTYLDGEHI
+47 

-116 RLLAKGVNCLDTDNR
+116 RLLAKGVNCLDDINR

-191 SSGAFNA
+191 STGAFNA

-230 MRMDFRRVSED
+230 MRMDFRRVGED

-250 CIKQKAEIT
+250 CRKQNAEIT
-259 DDALRLIAIHADGSV
+259 EDALRLIAIHADGSV

-326 MVDRILSGGKDAREV
+326 IVDQILAGGKDAREV

-360 PEDML
+360 PEDLL

-374 IREQSNRLD
+374 IREQSGRLD

-415 IKLATRGADAQ
+415 IKLATQGADIQ
-426 TIQMKPA
+426 TIQMKPIA
-433 ARKEKTQDPGKP
+433 KMEKPTAPAHQATEPMPTPANQAETKP
-445 EPVAPIEMAGASVNQ
+445 ILVPEVMTEPTASPADASTVAPTVSEHTESD
-460 ENQPIKQKIEEPE
+460 PI
-473 AETLSHT
+473 
-480 IAHADHDPLFPD
+480 FPD

-515 KGAALEKITETE
+515 KGASLEKITESE
-527 FMVSSSIT
+527 FMVSSSST
-535 VKAYLENNC
+535 VKVYLENNC

-552 KHTGKRRKMR
+552 KHTGKRRRMR
-562 CVTRDGNETSK
+562 CVTRDGNENTK

>member
-1 MAPPVIGWVLRNKTL
+1 
-16 RTLSGPE
+16 
-23 GSSNKWKLL
+23 
-32 CAADKPVLTCGAFKR
+32 
-47 QFLLDRRTYLDGEHI
+47 

-131 PCGKCA
+131 PCGKCS

-191 SSGAFNA
+191 STGAFNA

-230 MRMDFRRVSED
+230 MRMDFRRVGED

-250 CIKQKAEIT
+250 CRKQNAEIT

-289 DLVNRDDVLESLGAV
+289 DQVNRDDVLESLGAV

-326 MVDRILSGGKDAREV
+326 IVDRILAGGKDAREI

-360 PEDML
+360 PEDLL

-374 IREQSNRLD
+374 IREQSGRLD

-395 AIIAESR
+395 SIIAESR

-415 IKLATRGADAQ
+415 IKLATRGADSQ
-426 TIQMKPA
+426 SIQMKPVT
-433 ARKEKTQDPGKP
+433 KTEKSLTPVYQEPAIKPANAKKAEVKSEATPETKLGDTIPG
-445 EPVAPIEMAGASVNQ
+445 ER
-460 ENQPIKQKIEEPE
+460 E
-473 AETLSHT
+473 ADQ
-480 IAHADHDPLFPD
+480 IFPD

-515 KGAALEKITETE
+515 KGASLEKITDVE
-527 FMVSSSIT
+527 FMVASSST
-535 VKAYLENNC
+535 VKVYLENNC

-552 KHTGKRRKMR
+552 KHTGKRRRMR
-562 CVTRDGNETSK
+562 CVTRDGNENAK
-573 KEDSPKE
+573 KEDSPTE